1 MKKFICSILIVLVIV
16 ISFPVSAFSSDF
28 GLFCSDDVVYSTDS
42 IPSFQNLVSGY
53 KYRFLIYNSL
63 DSCFYYCAVQE
74 KINSIFVNSSDV
86 FSLNVYN
93 SNVLVYKYDSSNSNA
108 WVNIVNRTC
117 SYTSYTYTAFS
128 CSKNFKIKFL
138 YTNSDFIYSDNNY
151 NYTITSD
158 DSDLDDYDIY
168 ANFFDPSGVYLAN
181 DPAIEDNSSDEPSGT
196 VTVDMTGTNNRLDS
210 IKSVVDDVADDVSTI
225 KSNFTTLLT
234 DIGVIKTSTSSA
246 ASDVGTIKSDLSTSK
261 GYIDTIKSDITA
273 LKTAFNTFVSSD
285 VSAIKSGISSI
296 NSDLNTKL
304 TAVITALGDVQTAV
318 AAVPTGINSRL
329 DTVNQNLVYIYQA
342 LVKQYTGLNDYSTV
356 YQEFVVTQGRLETI
370 AYKIEAFQDL
380 FGNFAGTVFS
390 PFIDPEEEKLSI
402 YENMVAAF
410 SDKFEMLYNVI
421 LYGDKNGAEAQ
432 QLEQMKM
439 KQFQADLDSI
449 TARLDDAPSAIN
461 SNAADVSAEI
471 SVFTQFYEGITALNA
486 ALSSVL
492 YFGLILIFIKK
503 VVGR

>member
-1 MKKFICSILIVLVIV
+1 MKKLICSVLIVLIV
-16 ISFPVSAFSSDF
+16 FLSFPFCAAASVVSSIYSVGDSGTNLVNPYNLDGSTAQITEHGLYFNCTDNRGDWYYQTMFGTGARVDLTNVDSIVVHFSDVTMTVRMSICVGITYLRTEHIASNSGFYVYDNQNTSFDVTLDVSDYTGNYFIDFGFLSYPDGVEDNKWGGSCSGYITSITLNNSSSDS
-28 GLFCSDDVVYSTDS
+28 GDTSVV
-42 IPSFQNLVSGY
+42 I
-53 KYRFLIYNSL
+53 
-63 DSCFYYCAVQE
+63 
-74 KINSIFVNSSDV
+74 
-86 FSLNVYN
+86 
-93 SNVLVYKYDSSNSNA
+93 
-108 WVNIVNRTC
+108 
-117 SYTSYTYTAFS
+117 
-128 CSKNFKIKFL
+128 
-138 YTNSDFIYSDNNY
+138 
-151 NYTITSD
+151 
-158 DSDLDDYDIY
+158 DL
-168 ANFFDPSGVYLAN
+168 
-181 DPAIEDNSSDEPSGT
+181 
-196 VTVDMTGTNNRLDS
+196 TGTNNRLDS

-246 ASDVGTIKSDLSTSK
+246 ASDVGTVKSDLSTTK
-261 GYIDTIKSDITA
+261 GYIDTIKSDVAAI
-273 LKTAFNTFVSSD
+273 KTAFNSFVSSD
-285 VSAIKSGISSI
+285 ISTIKSGISSI

-380 FGNFAGTVFS
+380 FGNFAGIVFS

-402 YENMVAAF
+402 YDNMVAAF
-410 SDKFEMLYNVI
+410 SDNFETLYNVI

-492 YFGLILIFIKK
+492 YFGLIVIFIKK